1 MKSPEPEKP
10 FFTRQLMHWHHNTN
24 QRSLP
29 WKGVRDPY
37 KIWLSEII
45 LQQTRAEQGLPYYL
59 QFIDNYPTVKHLSN
73 ATDEAAFKLWQ
84 GLGYYNRCKN
94 MLSTARQIVTDLD
107 GKFPDTYE
115 GLLALK
121 GVGPYTAAA
130 IASFAYSLPQAVVD
144 GNVNRVL
151 ARYFGIDTPFDT
163 TEGKKRF
170 QQLATELLDTTDSS
184 GYNQAIMDLG
194 ATVCTPQNPK
204 CNECPVQKM
213 CVAYDRNMIAY
224 LPVKSKKQSVRARY
238 FHYLLLRYED
248 KIWIHKRGDKDIWQN
263 LYEPYL
269 IESEASLDSRELQE
283 NERFKLLYT
292 HEQPSFEGKLTQRLT
307 HQLIETRFYTLTLT
321 GEQALQDIDGK
332 WVTLEKLKNYA
343 FPKTLVSYFEKKHYF

>member
-29 WKGVRDPY
+29 WKGERDPY

-59 QFIDNYPTVKHLSN
+59 RFIENYPTVRHLSN

-94 MLSTARQIVTDLD
+94 MLSTARQIVQENS
-107 GKFPDTYE
+107 GEFPSTYD

-121 GVGPYTAAA
+121 GIGPYTAAA
-130 IASFAYSLPQAVVD
+130 IASFAYGLPQAVVD

-163 TEGKKRF
+163 TEGKKR
-170 QQLATELLDTTDSS
+170 
-184 GYNQAIMDLG
+184 
-194 ATVCTPQNPK
+194 
-204 CNECPVQKM
+204 
-213 CVAYDRNMIAY
+213 
-224 LPVKSKKQSVRARY
+224 
-238 FHYLLLRYED
+238 
-248 KIWIHKRGDKDIWQN
+248 
-263 LYEPYL
+263 
-269 IESEASLDSRELQE
+269 
-283 NERFKLLYT
+283 
-292 HEQPSFEGKLTQRLT
+292 
-307 HQLIETRFYTLTLT
+307 
-321 GEQALQDIDGK
+321 
-332 WVTLEKLKNYA
+332 
-343 FPKTLVSYFEKKHYF
+343 